1 MSVSLTP
8 NPNVVGPQGLQG
20 LTGTQGSTGTTGAQG
35 TAGSTYT
42 APTLGT
48 TAINSGA
55 TVTTIVGLAKLS
67 SESFVEPDTNGYE
80 QDLAIMN
87 IMGGWN

>member
-35 TAGSTYT
+35 TAGSTYN
-42 APTLGT
+42 APTLGST
-48 TAINSGA
+48 TLTSGA
-55 TVTTIVGLAKLS
+55 TITTVNGLTKLVS
-67 SESFVEPDTNGYE
+67 NTYASLDASGYE
-80 QDLAIMN
+80 QDTTLMN
-87 IMGGWN
+87 IMGAW

>member
-35 TAGSTYT
+35 TAGSSYT

-55 TVTTIVGLAKLS
+55 TVTTINGMTKIV
-67 SESFVEPDTNGYE
+67 SEAFVELNASSQE

-87 IMGGWN
+87 IMSGW